1 MYYPFQFCIHESY
14 TQILTISTPSSH
26 FGVRVGD
33 CIADI
38 EIKWYLIESGCC
50 FWRHQPNRCRS
61 FDSYHGTSSV
71 GSLVD
76 LDVFRLFCAITR
88 RILLWLT
95 ISVFPFF
102 CFLFVFKSCAG
113 LCFKQRNLWINIYRK
128 CPNSLSFTAYPSARS
143 GYTLKFFFPPIASF
157 SPLHDVIWE
166 GWLRYCKGHLFLEIQ
181 AILYHLL
188 ILCKWRLNR
197 SCPLYTWI
205 YISTVFLIVTLS

>member
-14 TQILTISTPSSH
+14 TQILPISTPSSH

-102 CFLFVFKSCAG
+102 CFLYVFKSCGG
-113 LCFKQRNLWINIYRK
+113 LCIKQRILWINIYRK
-128 CPNSLSFTAYPSARS
+128 CPNTLSFTAYPSARS
-143 GYTLKFFFPPIASF
+143 GILPPTRRDMGV
-157 SPLHDVIWE
+157 LV
-166 GWLRYCKGHLFLEIQ
+166 EILQ
-181 AILYHLL
+181 
-188 ILCKWRLNR
+188 R
-197 SCPLYTWI
+197 TF
-205 YISTVFLIVTLS
+205 ISRDSSYSLSSVNFVWMKTE